1 MTSLKLTPAQAKR
14 VIVKYI
20 HPAEIIGDVKQFGDM
35 WRALVT
41 IRPSGPL
48 LLMEFHLTQTESKSM
63 ESEGK

>member
-20 HPAEIIGDVKQFGDM
+20 YPAEVIGGVSKFGDM

-48 LLMEFHLTQTESKSM
+48 LLMEFHITQGESKSM